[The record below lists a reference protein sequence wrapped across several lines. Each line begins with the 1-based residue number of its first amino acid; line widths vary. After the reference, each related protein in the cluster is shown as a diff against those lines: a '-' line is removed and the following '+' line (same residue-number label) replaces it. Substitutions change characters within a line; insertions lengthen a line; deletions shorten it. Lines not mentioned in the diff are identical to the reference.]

1 MALEFICSRRIIEG
15 KKIALPEEPLDGK
28 ILKYKIHREIDS
40 EKREIAFFYANN
52 RENDFALNTWI
63 APKGAKEME
72 FTVYKEHGQ
81 NILNAPV
88 FYDDKKEILKIG
100 NR

>member
-1 MALEFICSRRIIEG
+1 MALEFICSNRIVEG
-15 KKIALPEEPLDGK
+15 KRIALPREPFNGK

-63 APKGAKEME
+63 APKGANEMK
-72 FTVYKEHGQ
+72 FTLYKEHEQ

-88 FYDDKKEILKIG
+88 FYDDKGEILKIG